1 MTDTDRLAALL
12 HEAAMAAYGQRK
24 WAQAPWPT
32 DMYDWLADW
41 LRAAGVTLLDE
52 ERLAR
57 ALHGENYV
65 GWTDHAYREMA
76 GRIARAYRE
85 DSDD

>member
-1 MTDTDRLAALL
+1 MTDTDRLAALR
-12 HEAAMAAYGQRK
+12 AAAAGSRRRGY
-24 WAQAPWPT
+24 ATVVVAL
-32 DMYDWLADW
+32 DDLDA
-41 LRAAGVTLLDE
+41 LLAGVTLLDE